1 MHRRVIVASRDEK
14 IKQTQGL
21 IICEVTLGLHRYS
34 SVGLPVMHALV
45 ATHLYICVEIGDSSF
60 IPFLHDGRLSGGS
73 CFALKPLVSHLAYAS
88 EVIPIRSQYLLAQ
101 VITGLVK
108 VIPVSYTHLTLPTI
122 YSV

>member
-1 MHRRVIVASRDEK
+1 MHV
-14 IKQTQGL
+14 
-21 IICEVTLGLHRYS
+21 
-34 SVGLPVMHALV
+34 LV
-45 ATHLYICVEIGDSSF
+45 VTHLSSCVEVEDSSF

-108 VIPVSYTHLTLPTI
+108 VIQGNTITLAHSDEPYLQKHGKIVETPI
-122 YSV
+122 PRTRTRVEDAAP